1 MEKYII
7 ASMKWL
13 SRWIIVVLTVTLVI
27 SMFCGTVDLLIERL
41 YKTIISRDPYP
52 LLIKTEELY
61 AIFSMILIIIVG
73 YELFKSLYIIL
84 HSNQMPVKSII
95 KVAAIAMANK
105 VITLNL
111 KEIEPI
117 ELFGI
122 STIIIAIGL
131 SYFLFQKDP
140 EIKE

>member
-1 MEKYII
+1 M
-7 ASMKWL
+7 
-13 SRWIIVVLTVTLVI
+13 V
-27 SMFCGTVDLLIERL
+27 GTTQ
-41 YKTIISRDPYP
+41 Y
-52 LLIKTEELY
+52 
-61 AIFSMILIIIVG
+61 MIIIVG

-84 HSNQMPVKSII
+84 QSNQMPVKSIT

-122 STIIIAIGL
+122 STLIISIGV

>member
-1 MEKYII
+1 MEKHII
-7 ASMKWL
+7 TGMKRL
-13 SRWIIVVLTVTLVI
+13 TKWIIVALTVALVI
-27 SMFCGTVDLLIERL
+27 SMLFGTADLLYESVF
-41 YKTIISRDPYP
+41 KTIVSNDPYP
-52 LLIKTEELY
+52 ILIKTEELY
-61 AIFSMILIIIVG
+61 AIFAAVLIIIVG
-73 YELFKSLYIIL
+73 YELFKSLYIIIQ
-84 HSNQMPVKSII
+84 SNQMPVKSIT

-122 STIIIAIGL
+122 STLIIAIGV

>member
-1 MEKYII
+1 MEKHII
-7 ASMKWL
+7 NVMKQL
-13 SRWIIVVLTVTLVI
+13 SRWIIVALIVALVI
-27 SMFCGTVDLLIERL
+27 SMFFGTADFIYENVFKSIV
-41 YKTIISRDPYP
+41 SRDPYP

-84 HSNQMPVKSII
+84 HSNQMPVKSIT

-131 SYFLFQKDP
+131 SYFLFHKDS